1 MVKKK
6 GRNWLKILAFFFLV
20 LSLTAFLTYPAYRD
34 WRKQRELRAKL
45 ERELKAKAKRNREIE
60 REIKRLQSESYVEE
74 IARRDFGLVKPG
86 EKAYILIEPQGQEET
101 TPSKPVKRKKSWWQ
115 KFVDWLKREVY

>member
-6 GRNWLKILAFFFLV
+6 GRNWLKILAFFLLV

-101 TPSKPVKRKKSWWQ
+101 TPSKPAKRKKSWWQ